1 MSFSMIKRSFLL
13 ALAPLALAACG
24 ESPPDPQAAVAA
36 CTSCHSFKPG
46 EPSRA
51 GPNLAGVLGR
61 TAGALPGFAYSPAM
75 KASGVVWD
83 RETLDRFLANPNA
96 VVPGNRMSFAGVSQP
111 AKRAAIIEYLAAP
124 K

>member
-1 MSFSMIKRSFLL
+1 
-13 ALAPLALAACG
+13 
-24 ESPPDPQAAVAA
+24 
-36 CTSCHSFKPG
+36 
-46 EPSRA
+46 
-51 GPNLAGVLGR
+51 
-61 TAGALPGFAYSPAM
+61 M

-83 RETLDRFLANPNA
+83 RDTLDRFLARPND

>member
-1 MSFSMIKRSFLL
+1 MIKRSLL
-13 ALAPLALAACG
+13 IALVPLAGCG

-36 CTSCHSFKPG
+36 CTSCHSLKPG

-61 TAGALPGFAYSPAM
+61 KAGALPGFAYSPAM

-83 RETLDRFLANPNA
+83 RDTLDRFLARPND